1 MTPLS
6 LRCRSRLGIPSRKRA
21 PSQELPRSASCERRH
36 TRIFLSTEEYK
47 TGKQTLIDYWCRVRV
62 CLLIMQ
68 NDKHGTQNIVL
79 QDALEKFFLNLN
91 LEQLLPEIRTSTRS
105 NSARANFYSPS
116 ENTDI
121 LKLHLDQ
128 DGNEELLF
136 ILRKFCVRLLVL
148 HGNH

>member
-1 MTPLS
+1 
-6 LRCRSRLGIPSRKRA
+6 
-21 PSQELPRSASCERRH
+21 
-36 TRIFLSTEEYK
+36 
-47 TGKQTLIDYWCRVRV
+47 
-62 CLLIMQ
+62 
-68 NDKHGTQNIVL
+68 VL